1 MAIWENYTRRNHAP
15 TFWCKSNLYIFL
27 MNLFLDPV
35 SEEAKSVMGSKKK
48 KMADSG
54 NDANPITLM
63 LNFKRYVFD
72 KSMAQ

>member
-1 MAIWENYTRRNHAP
+1 
-15 TFWCKSNLYIFL
+15 

-48 KMADSG
+48 KMGDSG